1 MDQGTYTYQTL
12 YLAPKYNGL
21 KYNGPRYNGLKY
33 IGPEYN
39 GPKYNGPNYH
49 APRYNGPRD
58 IDGPINGP
66 RDTYQTHG
74 KHSLAPKCNI
84 LSEWAPSISYCLSS
98 YCDVIT

>member
-12 YLAPKYNGL
+12 YLAPK
-21 KYNGPRYNGLKY
+21 YNGLKY

-58 IDGPINGP
+58 IDVPINGP

-74 KHSLAPKCNI
+74 KHFLAPKCNI
-84 LSEWAPSISYCLSS
+84 LSEWAPSISYGLSS